1 MSRMYRWIR
10 HSATA
15 LSAGAVAFA
24 FSGPVL
30 AQNQPAQPPSAKETK
45 DNAKEAKDSAKKDAA
60 NQAKDATNKSGQA
73 AKDNAN
79 AAKDKADQAKDSAKD
94 SAQSAKNQLNK
105 DADKARDNARDQK
118 NDAQQ
123 STQNARDA
131 GRDTSRDARN
141 QRDLNPNDNRSQNRN
156 QEGQYRDQNRDSRN
170 AQSRDN
176 DNRDAQY
183 QDRNR
188 DTQNRD
194 ARNDNRD
201 NRDRD
206 ARDSRDS
213 HTFRADNVRSAD
225 IGIWFDRGARDGL
238 VISDLST
245 NGAIAKFGFHEGD
258 RIVSVNDHR
267 VSRESDFTNYLFAD
281 NVRNDRVKVVV
292 LRDNV
297 EEVVYVQPNALVDEY
312 SNVEIDPLQ
321 RYGIVLDDRYDDRI
335 VVWKVI
341 PRSPAYYAGI
351 RSGDVL
357 VTFKGQ
363 PLTTRNEFVR
373 VATDLGEGSVPV
385 QVRRGD
391 RTRDYAVDVP
401 AYTSGERRMAMRP
414 NLDVDR
420 PNERREGRIE
430 DRRENRADDRQDNQN
445 NNRPATPLRPRR

>member
-10 HSATA
+10 HSAAA

-24 FSGPVL
+24 FSGPVQ
-30 AQNQPAQPPSAKETK
+30 AQNQPTPPPSAKEAK
-45 DNAKEAKDSAKKDAA
+45 DNTKEAKDSAKDAA
-60 NQAKDATNKSGQA
+60 NQAKDAANKGGQA

-79 AAKDKADQAKDSAKD
+79 AAKDKANQAKESAKD
-94 SAQSAKNQLNK
+94 STQPAKNQLNK
-105 DADKARDNARDQK
+105 EADQSRDNARD
-118 NDAQQ
+118 NSRESRNNSQQ
-123 STQNARDA
+123 STQNARDY

-141 QRDLNPNDNRSQNRN
+141 QRDLNT
-156 QEGQYRDQNRDSRN
+156 
-170 AQSRDN
+170 N
-176 DNRDAQY
+176 DNRDRNTARDQDRNRDNQDARY

-201 NRDRD
+201 
-206 ARDSRDS
+206 RDSAPDS
-213 HTFRADNVRSAD
+213 RTFRADNIRSAD
-225 IGIWFDRGARDGL
+225 VGIWFDRGARDGL

-267 VSRESDFTNYLFAD
+267 VNRESDFTNYLFAD
-281 NVRNDRVKVVV
+281 NIRNDRVKVVV
-292 LRDNV
+292 LRDNA

-312 SNVEIDPLQ
+312 SNVETDPLQ

-351 RSGDVL
+351 RAGDVL
-357 VTFKGQ
+357 VTFRGQ

-414 NLDVDR
+414 NLDADR
-420 PNERREGRIE
+420 VNERREARVE
-430 DRRENRADDRQDNQN
+430 DRRDNRTNNRQDNQN
-445 NNRPATPLRPRR
+445 NDRPATPLRPRR

>member
-1 MSRMYRWIR
+1 MYRWIR
-10 HSATA
+10 HSAAA

-24 FSGPVL
+24 FSGPVQ
-30 AQNQPAQPPSAKETK
+30 AQNQPTQPPSAKATK
-45 DNAKEAKDSAKKDAA
+45 DNAKEAKDNAKDAA
-60 NQAKDATNKSGQA
+60 NQAKDAANIGGQA

-79 AAKDKADQAKDSAKD
+79 AAQDKANQANDSTKD

-105 DADKARDNARDQK
+105 ETDKARDNVRDLK

-123 STQNARDA
+123 STQNSREY

-141 QRDLNPNDNRSQNRN
+141 QRDLNANDN
-156 QEGQYRDQNRDSRN
+156 RDQNRDSRS
-170 AQSRDN
+170 AQSQYRDS
-176 DNRDAQY
+176 DNRDARY
-183 QDRNR
+183 PDRNR

-194 ARNDNRD
+194 ARNDARD

-206 ARDSRDS
+206 SRDTARDSR
-213 HTFRADNVRSAD
+213 TFRADNVRSAD
-225 IGIWFDRGARDGL
+225 IGIWFDRGARDSL

-267 VSRESDFTNYLFAD
+267 VNRESDFTNYLFAD

-292 LRDNV
+292 LRDNQ
-297 EEVVYVQPNALVDEY
+297 EEVVYVQPNVLVDEY
-312 SNVEIDPLQ
+312 SNVESDPLE

-335 VVWKVI
+335 VVWKVT

-351 RSGDVL
+351 RAGDVL
-357 VTFKGQ
+357 VTLRGQ

-373 VATDLGEGSVPV
+373 VATDLPEGSVPV

-391 RTRDYAVDVP
+391 RTRDYAVEVP

-414 NLDVDR
+414 SLDSDR
-420 PNERREGRIE
+420 TNERREARVE
-430 DRRENRADDRQDNQN
+430 DRRDNRQDNRQDNQN
-445 NNRPATPLRPRR
+445 NKTPATPLRPRR

>member
-1 MSRMYRWIR
+1 
-10 HSATA
+10 

-24 FSGPVL
+24 FSGPVQ
-30 AQNQPAQPPSAKETK
+30 AQNQPTQPPSAKATK
-45 DNAKEAKDSAKKDAA
+45 DNAKEAKDNAKDAA
-60 NQAKDATNKSGQA
+60 NQAKDAANKGGQA

-79 AAKDKADQAKDSAKD
+79 AAQDKANQAKDSTKD

-105 DADKARDNARDQK
+105 ETDKARDNARDLK

-123 STQNARDA
+123 STQNSREY

-141 QRDLNPNDNRSQNRN
+141 QRDLNANDN
-156 QEGQYRDQNRDSRN
+156 RDQNRDSRS
-170 AQSRDN
+170 AQSQYRDS
-176 DNRDAQY
+176 DNRDARY

-194 ARNDNRD
+194 ARNDARD

-206 ARDSRDS
+206 SRDTARDSR
-213 HTFRADNVRSAD
+213 TFRADNVRSAD

-258 RIVSVNDHR
+258 RIVSINDHR
-267 VSRESDFTNYLFAD
+267 VARESDFTNYLFAD

-292 LRDNV
+292 LRDNQ
-297 EEVVYVQPNALVDEY
+297 EEVVYVQPNVLVDEY
-312 SNVEIDPLQ
+312 SNVESDPLE

-351 RSGDVL
+351 RAGDVL
-357 VTFKGQ
+357 VTLRGQ

-373 VATDLGEGSVPV
+373 VATDLPEGSVPV

-391 RTRDYAVDVP
+391 RTRDYAVEVP

-414 NLDVDR
+414 SLDSDR
-420 PNERREGRIE
+420 TNERREARVE
-430 DRRENRADDRQDNQN
+430 DRRDTRTDNRQDNQN
-445 NNRPATPLRPRR
+445 NKTPATPLRPRR